1 MKKILYFFVVLVLL
15 TGCAKGQNKE
25 ELNKLRDS
33 LDNMV
38 LRGSLRNDTT
48 MLERA
53 LKLSDFLLSI
63 DTTNIGKR
71 LYYRHR
77 SIIFSSLGRMD
88 EAMVNAEHAVLTL
101 QANNPLRLI
110 FMSEKYLREHNK
122 DSATYYIEKTIA
134 VCDSSLNDEYNEDM
148 AINKIKAIY
157 LRDGEKKAKIYLS
170 ELLRTHPSPLLKFFD
185 EDWDE
190 WVRMNNE
197 ELKLLNINILRWKSL
212 CVQLA
217 VFEPYFLSFLV
228 ILINFAYQHFLVG
241 KLI

>member
-110 FMSEKYLREHNK
+110 FLSEKYLREHNK
-122 DSATYYIEKTIA
+122 DSAAYYIEKTIA

-170 ELLRTHPSPLLKFFD
+170 ELLRTHPSPLLKSLD

-197 ELKLLNINILRWKSL
+197 ELKLLNINILR
-212 CVQLA
+212 
-217 VFEPYFLSFLV
+217 
-228 ILINFAYQHFLVG
+228 
-241 KLI
+241 

>member
-88 EAMVNAEHAVLTL
+88 EAMVNAEYAVLTL

-122 DSATYYIEKTIA
+122 DSAAYYIEKTIA

-197 ELKLLNINILRWKSL
+197 ELKLLNINILR
-212 CVQLA
+212 
-217 VFEPYFLSFLV
+217 
-228 ILINFAYQHFLVG
+228 
-241 KLI
+241 

>member
-110 FMSEKYLREHNK
+110 FLSEKYLREHNK
-122 DSATYYIEKTIA
+122 DSAAYYIEKTIA

-197 ELKLLNINILRWKSL
+197 ELKLLNIKILR
-212 CVQLA
+212 
-217 VFEPYFLSFLV
+217 
-228 ILINFAYQHFLVG
+228 
-241 KLI
+241 

>member
-110 FMSEKYLREHNK
+110 FLSEKYLREHNK

-170 ELLRTHPSPLLKFFD
+170 KLLRTHPSTLLKSLD

-197 ELKLLNINILRWKSL
+197 ELKLLNINILR
-212 CVQLA
+212 
-217 VFEPYFLSFLV
+217 
-228 ILINFAYQHFLVG
+228 
-241 KLI
+241 

>member
-1 MKKILYFFVVLVLL
+1 MKKISYFFVVLVLL

-88 EAMVNAEHAVLTL
+88 EAMANAEHTVLTL

-110 FMSEKYLREHNK
+110 FLSEKYLREHNK

-157 LRDGEKKAKIYLS
+157 LRDGETKAKIYLS
-170 ELLRTHPSPLLKFFD
+170 KLLRTHPSTLLKSLD

-197 ELKLLNINILRWKSL
+197 ELKLLNINILR
-212 CVQLA
+212 
-217 VFEPYFLSFLV
+217 
-228 ILINFAYQHFLVG
+228 
-241 KLI
+241 

>member
-170 ELLRTHPSPLLKFFD
+170 ELLRTHPSPLLKLFN

-197 ELKLLNINILRWKSL
+197 ELKLMNIKILR
-212 CVQLA
+212 
-217 VFEPYFLSFLV
+217 
-228 ILINFAYQHFLVG
+228 
-241 KLI
+241 

>member
-110 FMSEKYLREHNK
+110 FLSEKYLREHNK
-122 DSATYYIEKTIA
+122 DSAAYYIEKTIA

-197 ELKLLNINILRWKSL
+197 ELKLMNIKILR
-212 CVQLA
+212 
-217 VFEPYFLSFLV
+217 
-228 ILINFAYQHFLVG
+228 
-241 KLI
+241 

>member
-77 SIIFSSLGRMD
+77 SIILSSLGRMD

-110 FMSEKYLREHNK
+110 FLSEKYLREHNK
-122 DSATYYIEKTIA
+122 DSAAYYIEKTIA

-197 ELKLLNINILRWKSL
+197 ELKLMNIKILR
-212 CVQLA
+212 
-217 VFEPYFLSFLV
+217 
-228 ILINFAYQHFLVG
+228 
-241 KLI
+241 

>member
-110 FMSEKYLREHNK
+110 FLSEKYLREHNK
-122 DSATYYIEKTIA
+122 DSAAYYIEKTIA

-170 ELLRTHPSPLLKFFD
+170 KLLRTHPSPLLKFFD

-197 ELKLLNINILRWKSL
+197 ELKLMNINILR
-212 CVQLA
+212 
-217 VFEPYFLSFLV
+217 
-228 ILINFAYQHFLVG
+228 
-241 KLI
+241 

>member
-38 LRGSLRNDTT
+38 LKGSLRNDTT

-110 FMSEKYLREHNK
+110 FLSEKYLREHNK

-170 ELLRTHPSPLLKFFD
+170 KLLRTHPSTLLKSLD

-197 ELKLLNINILRWKSL
+197 ELKLLNINILR
-212 CVQLA
+212 
-217 VFEPYFLSFLV
+217 
-228 ILINFAYQHFLVG
+228 
-241 KLI
+241 

>member
-88 EAMVNAEHAVLTL
+88 EAIVNAEHAVLTL

-110 FMSEKYLREHNK
+110 FLSEKYLREHNK
-122 DSATYYIEKTIA
+122 DSAAYYIEKTIA

-197 ELKLLNINILRWKSL
+197 ELKLLNINILR
-212 CVQLA
+212 
-217 VFEPYFLSFLV
+217 
-228 ILINFAYQHFLVG
+228 
-241 KLI
+241 

>member
-122 DSATYYIEKTIA
+122 DSAAYYIEKTIA

-170 ELLRTHPSPLLKFFD
+170 KLLRTHPSPLLKFFD

-197 ELKLLNINILRWKSL
+197 ELKLLNIKILR
-212 CVQLA
+212 
-217 VFEPYFLSFLV
+217 
-228 ILINFAYQHFLVG
+228 
-241 KLI
+241 

>member
-110 FMSEKYLREHNK
+110 FLSEKYLREHNK
-122 DSATYYIEKTIA
+122 DSAAYYIEKTIA
-134 VCDSSLNDEYNEDM
+134 ACDSSLNDEYNEDM

-197 ELKLLNINILRWKSL
+197 ELKLLNINILR
-212 CVQLA
+212 
-217 VFEPYFLSFLV
+217 
-228 ILINFAYQHFLVG
+228 
-241 KLI
+241 

>member
-122 DSATYYIEKTIA
+122 DSAAYYIEKTIA

-170 ELLRTHPSPLLKFFD
+170 KLLRTHPSTLLKSLD

-197 ELKLLNINILRWKSL
+197 ELKLLNINILR
-212 CVQLA
+212 
-217 VFEPYFLSFLV
+217 
-228 ILINFAYQHFLVG
+228 
-241 KLI
+241 

>member
-1 MKKILYFFVVLVLL
+1 MKKILYFFIVFVLIVV
-15 TGCAKGQNKE
+15 CAKGQNTE
-25 ELNKLRDS
+25 NLNTLRDS
-33 LDNMV
+33 LAKMV
-38 LRGSLRNDTT
+38 LWGTLRNDTT
-48 MLERA
+48 KLERA

-71 LYYRHR
+71 DCYRNR
-77 SIIFSSLGRMD
+77 SMIFFSLGHMD

-110 FMSEKYLREHNK
+110 FMSAKYLREQNK
-122 DSATYYIEKTIA
+122 DSAAYYIEKTNA
-134 VCDSSLNDEYNEDM
+134 VCDSSLNEEYNEDM

-170 ELLRTHPSPLLKFFD
+170 ELLRTHPSPLLKAFK

-197 ELKLLNINILRWKSL
+197 ELKLMNIKILR
-212 CVQLA
+212 
-217 VFEPYFLSFLV
+217 
-228 ILINFAYQHFLVG
+228 
-241 KLI
+241 

>member
-15 TGCAKGQNKE
+15 TGCVKGQNKE

-88 EAMVNAEHAVLTL
+88 EAMANAEHAVLTL

-110 FMSEKYLREHNK
+110 FLSEKYLREHNK

-170 ELLRTHPSPLLKFFD
+170 KLLRTHPSTLLKSLD

-197 ELKLLNINILRWKSL
+197 ELKLLNINILR
-212 CVQLA
+212 
-217 VFEPYFLSFLV
+217 
-228 ILINFAYQHFLVG
+228 
-241 KLI
+241 

>member
-101 QANNPLRLI
+101 QANNTLRLI

-170 ELLRTHPSPLLKFFD
+170 KLLRTHPSPLLKFFD

-197 ELKLLNINILRWKSL
+197 ELKLLNINILR
-212 CVQLA
+212 
-217 VFEPYFLSFLV
+217 
-228 ILINFAYQHFLVG
+228 
-241 KLI
+241 

>member
-1 MKKILYFFVVLVLL
+1 MKKILYYFVVLVLL

-122 DSATYYIEKTIA
+122 DSATYYIEKTLA

-148 AINKIKAIY
+148 AIKKIKAIY

-170 ELLRTHPSPLLKFFD
+170 KLLRTHPSPLLKFFD

-197 ELKLLNINILRWKSL
+197 ELKLLNINILR
-212 CVQLA
+212 
-217 VFEPYFLSFLV
+217 
-228 ILINFAYQHFLVG
+228 
-241 KLI
+241 

>member
-1 MKKILYFFVVLVLL
+1 MKKILYYFVVLVLL

-122 DSATYYIEKTIA
+122 DSAAYYIEKTIA

-170 ELLRTHPSPLLKFFD
+170 KLLRTHPSPLLKFFD

-197 ELKLLNINILRWKSL
+197 ELKLLNINQWFVKI
-212 CVQLA
+212 
-217 VFEPYFLSFLV
+217 
-228 ILINFAYQHFLVG
+228 
-241 KLI
+241 

>member
-1 MKKILYFFVVLVLL
+1 MKKILYYFVVLVLL

-122 DSATYYIEKTIA
+122 DSAAYYIEKIIA

-170 ELLRTHPSPLLKFFD
+170 KLLRTHPSPLLKFFD

-197 ELKLLNINILRWKSL
+197 ELKLLNINILR
-212 CVQLA
+212 
-217 VFEPYFLSFLV
+217 
-228 ILINFAYQHFLVG
+228 
-241 KLI
+241 

>member
-1 MKKILYFFVVLVLL
+1 MKKILYFFIVFVLIVV
-15 TGCAKGQNKE
+15 CAKGQNTE
-25 ELNKLRDS
+25 NLNTLRDS
-33 LDNMV
+33 LDKMV
-38 LRGSLRNDTT
+38 LEGTLRNDTT

-71 LYYRHR
+71 HCYRHR
-77 SIIFSSLGRMD
+77 SMIFFSLGHMD
-88 EAMVNAEHAVLTL
+88 EAMANAEHAVLTL

-122 DSATYYIEKTIA
+122 DSAAYYIEKTIA
-134 VCDSSLNDEYNEDM
+134 VCDSSLNEEYNEDM

-157 LRDGEKKAKIYLS
+157 LRDGEKKAMSCLS
-170 ELLRTHPSPLLKFFD
+170 ELLVKYPDSPLLKFLE

-197 ELKLLNINILRWKSL
+197 ELGLLNIEIK
-212 CVQLA
+212 
-217 VFEPYFLSFLV
+217 
-228 ILINFAYQHFLVG
+228 
-241 KLI
+241 

>member
-88 EAMVNAEHAVLTL
+88 EAIVNAEHAVLTL

-110 FMSEKYLREHNK
+110 FLSEKYLREHIK
-122 DSATYYIEKTIA
+122 DSAAYYIEKTIA

-148 AINKIKAIY
+148 DINKIKAIY

-170 ELLRTHPSPLLKFFD
+170 KLLRTHPSPLLKFFD

-197 ELKLLNINILRWKSL
+197 ELKLLNINILR
-212 CVQLA
+212 
-217 VFEPYFLSFLV
+217 
-228 ILINFAYQHFLVG
+228 
-241 KLI
+241 

>member
-1 MKKILYFFVVLVLL
+1 MKKISYFFVVLVLL

-197 ELKLLNINILRWKSL
+197 ELKLMNIKILR
-212 CVQLA
+212 
-217 VFEPYFLSFLV
+217 
-228 ILINFAYQHFLVG
+228 
-241 KLI
+241 

>member
-1 MKKILYFFVVLVLL
+1 MKKILYYFVVLVLL
-15 TGCAKGQNKE
+15 TGCAKGQNKQ

-170 ELLRTHPSPLLKFFD
+170 KLLRTHPSPLLKFFD

-197 ELKLLNINILRWKSL
+197 ELKLLNINILR
-212 CVQLA
+212 
-217 VFEPYFLSFLV
+217 
-228 ILINFAYQHFLVG
+228 
-241 KLI
+241 

>member
-88 EAMVNAEHAVLTL
+88 EAMVNAEYAVLTL

-110 FMSEKYLREHNK
+110 FLSEKYLREHNK
-122 DSATYYIEKTIA
+122 DSAAYYIEKTIA

-170 ELLRTHPSPLLKFFD
+170 ELLRTHPSPLLKLFN

-197 ELKLLNINILRWKSL
+197 ELKLMNIKILR
-212 CVQLA
+212 
-217 VFEPYFLSFLV
+217 
-228 ILINFAYQHFLVG
+228 
-241 KLI
+241 

>member
-122 DSATYYIEKTIA
+122 DSAAYYIEKTIA

-197 ELKLLNINILRWKSL
+197 ELKLMNINILR
-212 CVQLA
+212 
-217 VFEPYFLSFLV
+217 
-228 ILINFAYQHFLVG
+228 
-241 KLI
+241 

>member
-170 ELLRTHPSPLLKFFD
+170 KLLRTHPSPLLKFFD

-197 ELKLLNINILRWKSL
+197 ELKLLNINILR
-212 CVQLA
+212 
-217 VFEPYFLSFLV
+217 
-228 ILINFAYQHFLVG
+228 
-241 KLI
+241 

>member
-122 DSATYYIEKTIA
+122 DSSTYYIEKTIA

-170 ELLRTHPSPLLKFFD
+170 KLLRTHPSPLLKFFD

-197 ELKLLNINILRWKSL
+197 ELKLLNINILR
-212 CVQLA
+212 
-217 VFEPYFLSFLV
+217 
-228 ILINFAYQHFLVG
+228 
-241 KLI
+241 

>member
-170 ELLRTHPSPLLKFFD
+170 KLLRTHPSTLLKSLD

-197 ELKLLNINILRWKSL
+197 ELKLLNIKILR
-212 CVQLA
+212 
-217 VFEPYFLSFLV
+217 
-228 ILINFAYQHFLVG
+228 
-241 KLI
+241 